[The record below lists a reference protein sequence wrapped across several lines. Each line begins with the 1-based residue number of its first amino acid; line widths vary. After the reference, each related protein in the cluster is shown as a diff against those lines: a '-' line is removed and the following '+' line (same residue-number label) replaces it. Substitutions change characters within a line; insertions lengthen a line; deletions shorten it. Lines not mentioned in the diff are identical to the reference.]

1 VEEGEKRCGG
11 HPICTIGCPRG
22 VNGMW
27 IRSIRNRAKKKGR
40 PVKGVLPFRP
50 GGEEIQFSRSTAAA
64 VEAEVGKSRRLR
76 SGCLGGI
83 R

>member
-1 VEEGEKRCGG
+1 MEEGEERCGG
-11 HPICTIGCPRG
+11 HPMCTIGCPRG

-27 IRSIRNRAKKKGR
+27 IRCIRNRAKSKGR

-50 GGEEIQFSRSTAAA
+50 GGDEIPLSRAD
-64 VEAEVGKSRRLR
+64 AEVGKSHWLR
-76 SGCLGGI
+76 SGCHGGI

>member
-1 VEEGEKRCGG
+1 VCG
-11 HPICTIGCPRG
+11 HPICTIGCPQG
-22 VNGMW
+22 VNSM
-27 IRSIRNRAKKKGR
+27 RVRCIRNRAKDKGR

-50 GGEEIQFSRSTAAA
+50 GGDEIPFSR
-64 VEAEVGKSRRLR
+64 VDAEVGKSLRLR

>member
-1 VEEGEKRCGG
+1 MAEEGEERCGG

-27 IRSIRNRAKKKGR
+27 IWCIRNCAKNKGR
-40 PVKGVLPFRP
+40 PVKGVLPIRL
-50 GGEEIQFSRSTAAA
+50 GGDEISSSR
-64 VEAEVGKSRRLR
+64 VDAEVGKSRRLR

>member
-1 VEEGEKRCGG
+1 VWRTSDT
-11 HPICTIGCPRG
+11 HNWVSSLG

-27 IRSIRNRAKKKGR
+27 IRCIRNRAKNKGR
-40 PVKGVLPFRP
+40 LVKGVLPFRP
-50 GGEEIQFSRSTAAA
+50 CGEEIPFSRAD
-64 VEAEVGKSRRLR
+64 AEVGMSRRLR